1 MREATFGGLPAAKEQ
16 RVGRSGAWRDKVARG
31 VAWRSERGLWSR
43 YKGCGR
49 QAGSD
54 GSKPLHDAARICNKD
69 FGEVLLR
76 AHAAMDAKSDK

>member
-1 MREATFGGLPAAKEQ
+1 
-16 RVGRSGAWRDKVARG
+16 